1 MVLTGLKKSVN
12 EMLEETE
19 SNDKWILLNRLPS
32 ALTFPL
38 SIAIF
43 FHTRLGGF
51 QIIPLVLVCVWVQTY
66 IIAGHHTIMKPH
78 FSIDDLHDLRNLAA
92 C

>member
-43 FHTRLGGF
+43 FHTRLGGLSNNATG
-51 QIIPLVLVCVWVQTY
+51 ISVCVGANIYNCRTPY
-66 IIAGHHTIMKPH
+66 DHETT
-78 FSIDDLHDLRNLAA
+78 FFY
-92 C
+92 